1 MRDDATLRRIEDRRG
16 CSQMCADWDPT
27 TQEAEEEEEDYCAFE
42 AILGYITSTKL
53 AGLCSKTLTQ
63 K

>member
-1 MRDDATLRRIEDRRG
+1 
-16 CSQMCADWDPT
+16 MCADWDPT

-63 K
+63 KN